1 MIPLLSDENLK
12 NFALV
17 IDRPPE
23 VMGFAIDPHVTLI
36 QIPSP
41 MDMGTH

>member
-1 MIPLLSDENLK
+1 MISPFSDENLK

-23 VMGFAIDPHVTLI
+23 VMGFAIDPHVNLI
-36 QIPSP
+36 QMPSP
-41 MDMGTH
+41 LDMDTH